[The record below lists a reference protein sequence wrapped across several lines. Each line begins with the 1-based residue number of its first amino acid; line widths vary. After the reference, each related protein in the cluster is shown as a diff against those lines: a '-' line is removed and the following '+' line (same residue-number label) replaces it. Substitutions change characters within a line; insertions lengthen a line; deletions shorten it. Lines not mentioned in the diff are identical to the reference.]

1 MLCLAWP
8 SGTPVFP
15 GPVPRA
21 IRKGLAFI
29 HGEARFM
36 KVILTEDVDRLGEAG
51 EIVEVKDGYA
61 RNYLLPRDLALAAN
75 RANTAVYE
83 EVRRQT
89 REKREAEAQAKA
101 LKNVSCTVSVAVGE
115 GDRIFGSV
123 TAQQIADLL
132 KEQGFDIDRRSIH
145 IEEPIRALGVY
156 DVPIRLYTEVE
167 ATVKVWVVKE

>member
-1 MLCLAWP
+1 
-8 SGTPVFP
+8 
-15 GPVPRA
+15 
-21 IRKGLAFI
+21 
-29 HGEARFM
+29 M

-75 RANTAVYE
+75 RGNTAVYE
-83 EVRRQT
+83 EVRRQRTARQT
-89 REKREAEAQAKA
+89 RERREAEAQAKA

-132 KEQGFDIDRRSIH
+132 KEQGFGIDRRSIH